1 MNNHLRRQSSS
12 PLEPGGAPK
21 FTMAPKI
28 KQQPDGTIQFTCE
41 LQADPKPTLNWFKNG
56 TPVKAGGRIKIDVQ
70 EDGDYYAIYLDI
82 KDAGDADAGKF
93 EIQAKN
99 KFGEASSTITLNFEG
114 KIRLLNCPI
123 AACVRV
129 CVVRCAA
136 IGDGIDNKQTAE
148 SESESVRALSLLHNL
163 SKVLNNGN
171 RLCQRLTVKKIAFNR
186 Q

>member
-123 AACVRV
+123 AV

-148 SESESVRALSLLHNL
+148 SES
-163 SKVLNNGN
+163 
-171 RLCQRLTVKKIAFNR
+171 
-186 Q
+186 